1 VAAKPL
7 GIERVSFSSASQSM
21 KTGRLTVVFDTLS
34 RQLTCF
40 ASRALKAFKICDV
53 VSLMPDHFEHI
64 SVEAGRASIATLFA
78 LFAFL
83 SAMGLCAS
91 CKVTQNP

>member
-1 VAAKPL
+1 
-7 GIERVSFSSASQSM
+7 
-21 KTGRLTVVFDTLS
+21 
-34 RQLTCF
+34 
-40 ASRALKAFKICDV
+40 
-53 VSLMPDHFEHI
+53 MPDHFEHI

-78 LFAFL
+78 FL